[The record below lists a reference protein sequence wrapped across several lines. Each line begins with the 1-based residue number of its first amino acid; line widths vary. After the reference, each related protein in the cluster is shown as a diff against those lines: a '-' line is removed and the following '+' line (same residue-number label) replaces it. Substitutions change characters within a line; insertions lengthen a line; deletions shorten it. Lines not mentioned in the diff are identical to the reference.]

1 MRSPAKLA
9 DAQTELAAAQ
19 DQAEAVCAQAAVA
32 QMAQAEAEADAAE
45 LRQAEASRKDRGR
58 LARLR
63 AAWRG
68 VWRWTPYTTPVSS
81 CSPRC

>member
-19 DQAEAVCAQAAVA
+19 DQAEAVRAQAAVA
-32 QMAQAEAEADAAE
+32 QMAQAEVDAAE
-45 LRQAEASRKDRGR
+45 LRQAEASRKGRGC

-68 VWRWTPYTTPVSS
+68 V
-81 CSPRC
+81 